1 MGQFRELRRNMTGAQ
16 SLLGC
21 CQPIRCCPQALDR
34 SASQEGSITSSRGPQ
49 PSRPHGLVPIRN
61 QVTQFEEVSGKQVS
75 KASSVSTAALYHSPQ
90 SREEK
95 GMTEDEVVG
104 WHHQL
109 NGHEFE

>member
-1 MGQFRELRRNMTGAQ
+1 MGQFRELRRNMMGAQ

-34 SASQEGSITSSRGPQ
+34 SASQQGSITSSRGPQ
-49 PSRPHGLVPIRN
+49 PSRPHGLAPIRN
-61 QVTQFEEVSGKQVS
+61 QVTQEEVSGKQVS
-75 KASSVSTAALYHSPQ
+75 KASSVSIAALYPSPQ

-95 GMTEDEVVG
+95 GMTEDAVVG

-109 NGHEFE
+109 NGHESE